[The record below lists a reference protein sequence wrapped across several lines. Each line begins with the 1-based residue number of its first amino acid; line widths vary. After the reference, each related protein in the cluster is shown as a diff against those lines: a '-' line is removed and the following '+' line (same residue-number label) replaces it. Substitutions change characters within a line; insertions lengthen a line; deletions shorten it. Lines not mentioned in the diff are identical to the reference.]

1 MHHNPNLI
9 GVMTWPLT
17 PGRMMWRCN
26 DRTRPRDSHVTPC
39 HEAPVLSW
47 ISPSL
52 AISNIFCDCELHW
65 AKRHDSL
72 ACPESQCSVCPPHMW
87 WWTLGAK
94 VTHHPMPRTL
104 GEGGETSVYLGMC
117 IHIMG
122 LFTMARYYRETSEQQ
137 LTIIGLSSPFH
148 NLTVSRHWYGDG

>member
-72 ACPESQCSVCPPHMW
+72 ACAEPCLPPSHVMVD
-87 WWTLGAK
+87 TGGQG
-94 VTHHPMPRTL
+94 HPPSDAQDTGVGR
-104 GEGGETSVYLGMC
+104 GETSVYLGMC

>member
-1 MHHNPNLI
+1 
-9 GVMTWPLT
+9 MTSD

-39 HEAPVLSW
+39 HEAPVSSW
-47 ISPSL
+47 ISLSL
-52 AISNIFCDCELHW
+52 AISNIFAVTVSCTEPRGMTHLPVLSP
-65 AKRHDSL
+65 SL
-72 ACPESQCSVCPPHMW
+72 PPSHVMVD
-87 WWTLGAK
+87 TGGQG
-94 VTHHPMPRTL
+94 HPPSDAQDTGTR
-104 GEGGETSVYLGMC
+104 GGGETSVYLGMC

-148 NLTVSRHWYGDG
+148 NLTVSRHWYGDGWIDRGRFILH